1 MQFIKQVCFKQSF
14 LWISL
19 LLCLR
24 YLLLIFLLILKCM
37 YIKYQPSRLKFFL
50 KISKG

>member
-1 MQFIKQVCFKQSF
+1 MQFIELVCFKQSF

-24 YLLLIFLLILKCM
+24 YLLLIFLLILNI
-37 YIKYQPSRLKFFL
+37 YIKYINHR
-50 KISKG
+50 G